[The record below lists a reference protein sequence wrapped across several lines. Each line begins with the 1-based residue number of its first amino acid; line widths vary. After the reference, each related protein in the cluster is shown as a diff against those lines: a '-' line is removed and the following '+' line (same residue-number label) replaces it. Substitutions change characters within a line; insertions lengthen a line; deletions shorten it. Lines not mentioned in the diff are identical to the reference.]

1 MIMSQDRKTNNG
13 YIIEN
18 GKVVAWFNPNL
29 KGRAEDYEEQ
39 IAELRAEIEA
49 LKQKQDKDELM
60 SAHNAATA
68 DIDIQVNTKQVE
80 RAADQVK
87 KEIDKA
93 LKNLF

>member
-1 MIMSQDRKTNNG
+1 MIMSQGRKTNNG
-13 YIIEN
+13 YVIEN
-18 GKVVAWFNPNL
+18 GKVIAWFNPNL
-29 KGRAEDYEEQ
+29 NGRAEDYEEQ

-49 LKQKQDKDELM
+49 LKQKQDKDGLM
-60 SAHNAATA
+60 DAQRAAAA

-80 RAADQVK
+80 RAAADVK